1 MRKLFLGT
9 SACLLATMIAPA
21 HAQEEVSD
29 GFSVSGSAAIVSDYR
44 FRGLSQNGEEA
55 AIQGGATISHDSGFY
70 VGFWGSSVDFSSTNK
85 DGSPSNQSSEIDAIV
100 GYSTEVS
107 PGLTIDGGV
116 TYYMYPGGTNAA
128 TDYFEPYLSLSGAVG
143 PVTAKV
149 GAAYMIDGQNALG
162 GKDNIY
168 VYTDLAAA
176 IPNTPLT
183 LKGHYGYSDGIYG
196 AGGNYADYSIGAEA
210 SWKALTFG
218 VSYINTTGYGNQAVK
233 EAAGADGT
241 VLFSVTAAF

>member
-1 MRKLFLGT
+1 MRNLFFGA
-9 SACLLATMIAPA
+9 SALLLAAVIAPA
-21 HAQEEVSD
+21 HAQEEASD
-29 GFSVSGSAAIVSDYR
+29 GFSVSGGAAVVSDYR

-55 AIQGGATISHDSGFY
+55 AIQGWATISHDSGFY
-70 VGFWGSSVDFSSTNK
+70 AGFWGSSVDFGSTNK
-85 DGSPSNQSSEIDAIV
+85 DGSPANQSAEIDAIV
-100 GYSTEVS
+100 GYSTEIS

-116 TYYMYPGGTNAA
+116 TYYMYPGGTDAA
-128 TDYFEPYLSLSGAVG
+128 SDYFEPYLSLSGAVG
-143 PVTAKV
+143 PVSAKI

-162 GKDNIY
+162 GQDNIY

-183 LKGHYGYSDGIYG
+183 IKGHYGYSDGIYG
-196 AGGNYADYSIGAEA
+196 AGGNYSDYSIGAEA
-210 SWKALTFG
+210 SWKSLTFG
-218 VSYINTTGYGNQAVK
+218 VSYVNTSGYGNRLAK